1 MHSRESKTE
10 AFGQLLDVM
19 DTLREQCPWDRKQ
32 TFESLRP
39 LTIEET
45 YELSQALEDRQYDE
59 VCKELGDLIMHIV
72 FYAKVAEQQQ
82 LFDIQDVLE
91 KICEK
96 LKFRHPHIYGDVQVK
111 TADDVS
117 DNWEKLKLKEKDGN
131 RTVLAGVPKALPSMI
146 KALRMQD
153 KAHGVGFDWARAE
166 DSWDKFFEEVD
177 EVKAEIAAVE
187 QAREKHEA
195 AAQAVPTPTTTPAS
209 ASAPTSAPAP
219 ASVSA
224 SSELAA
230 ARDRLEAE
238 FGDLFFALVNV
249 ARLYKVNPDNA
260 LERTNQKFRRRF
272 DYLEAHTLRCG
283 RQLKD
288 LTLEEMDALWDEAKK
303 QEH

>member
-1 MHSRESKTE
+1 MHDRDSKKE
-10 AFGQLLDVM
+10 AFGQLLDIM

-45 YELSQALEDRQYDE
+45 YELSQALEDKHYDE

-72 FYAKVAEQQQ
+72 FYAKVADQQG

-91 KICEK
+91 KTCSK
-96 LKFRHPHIYGDVQVK
+96 LKYRHPHIYGDVQVE

-131 RTVLAGVPKALPSMI
+131 RTVLSGVPQALPSMI

-153 KAHGVGFDWARAE
+153 KAHGVGFDWARPE
-166 DSWDKFFEEVD
+166 ESWDKFFEEVD

-187 QAREKHEA
+187 SA
-195 AAQAVPTPTTTPAS
+195 AS
-209 ASAPTSAPAP
+209 DPTSA
-219 ASVSA
+219 S
-224 SSELAA
+224 LAA

-238 FGDLFFALVNV
+238 FGDLFFALINV
-249 ARLYKVNPDNA
+249 SRLYKVNPDNA

-272 DYLEAHTLRCG
+272 DYLEAQTIRRGL
-283 RQLKD
+283 QLKD
-288 LTLEEMDALWDEAKK
+288 LSLDEMDALWNQAKK

>member
-187 QAREKHEA
+187 QARQELDGA
-195 AAQAVPTPTTTPAS
+195 PAS
-209 ASAPTSAPAP
+209 ETASAPTAA
-219 ASVSA
+219 AA
-224 SSELAA
+224 GLAA

>member
-1 MHSRESKTE
+1 MHDRDSRMAS
-10 AFGQLLDVM
+10 FGELLDVM
-19 DTLREQCPWDRKQ
+19 DNLREKCPWDRKQ
-32 TFESLRP
+32 TFETLRP

-45 YELSQALEDRQYDE
+45 YELSQALEDKAYDE

-72 FYAKVAEQQQ
+72 FYAKVADEQG

-91 KICEK
+91 KICAK

-131 RTVLAGVPKALPSMI
+131 RTVLSGVPQALPSMI

-153 KAHGVGFDWARAE
+153 KAHGVGFDWARPE

-187 QAREKHEA
+187 QAKGRAESA
-195 AAQAVPTPTTTPAS
+195 A
-209 ASAPTSAPAP
+209 AP
-219 ASVSA
+219 ASPSVSDPVA
-224 SSELAA
+224 DLAA

-238 FGDLFFALVNV
+238 MGDLFFALINV
-249 ARLYKVNPDNA
+249 SRLYKVNPDNA

-272 DYLEAHTLRCG
+272 DYLEDQTIRRG

-288 LTLEEMDALWDEAKK
+288 LTLDEMDALWNQAK
-303 QEH
+303 QQAR

>member
-1 MHSRESKTE
+1 MHDRDSKKE

-19 DTLREQCPWDRKQ
+19 DNLREKCPWDRKQ
-32 TFESLRP
+32 TFETLRP

-45 YELSQALEDRQYDE
+45 YELSQALEDKAYDE

-72 FYAKVAEQQQ
+72 FYAKVADEQG

-91 KICEK
+91 KICAK

-131 RTVLAGVPKALPSMI
+131 RTVLSGVPQALPSMI

-153 KAHGVGFDWARAE
+153 KAHGVGFDWARPE

-187 QAREKHEA
+187 SAASEPA
-195 AAQAVPTPTTTPAS
+195 AADLAS
-209 ASAPTSAPAP
+209 
-219 ASVSA
+219 
-224 SSELAA
+224 

-238 FGDLFFALVNV
+238 FGDLFFALINV

-272 DYLEAHTLRCG
+272 DYLEAQTIRRG

-288 LTLEEMDALWDEAKK
+288 LTLDEMDALWNQAKQQDLSEK
-303 QEH
+303 TV

>member
-1 MHSRESKTE
+1 MHDRDSRMA
-10 AFGQLLDVM
+10 AFGELLDVM
-19 DTLREQCPWDRKQ
+19 DNLREKCPWDRKQ
-32 TFESLRP
+32 TFETLRP

-45 YELSQALEDRQYDE
+45 YELSQALEDKAYDE

-72 FYAKVAEQQQ
+72 FYAKVADEQG

-91 KICEK
+91 KICAK

-131 RTVLAGVPKALPSMI
+131 RTVLSGVPQALPSMI

-153 KAHGVGFDWARAE
+153 KAHGVGFDWARPE

-187 QAREKHEA
+187 QAQEREED
-195 AAQAVPTPTTTPAS
+195 
-209 ASAPTSAPAP
+209 
-219 ASVSA
+219 
-224 SSELAA
+224 LAA
-230 ARDRLEAE
+230 ARNRLEAE
-238 FGDLFFALVNV
+238 MGDLFFALINV
-249 ARLYKVNPDNA
+249 SRLYKVNPDNA

-272 DYLEAHTLRCG
+272 DYVEAQTIRRG

-288 LTLEEMDALWDEAKK
+288 LTLDEMDALWNQAK
-303 QEH
+303 QQDR